1 MPPFFYSFRKWIV
14 FLPWRI
20 KMKEPFF
27 RKRKAKWGMI
37 AVVVFLSATGFGY
50 YLTAD
55 SGRLSGKSVSVEGIP
70 ANHDKQQMPDKSAP
84 GTGQEQ
90 IEPSIEDRLVKELK
104 EFYGKTIS
112 EKSTQVILLKVKKFV
127 MRLYPEDGESRFYN
141 ILKRAFPDLADE
153 IMKVLAKLELY
164 QRWMEENADA
174 LSRMNSVEKQGLL
187 WEKRKEFFGD
197 DASEIWS
204 EEVLAYEKRKQNVR
218 DALDFLDK
226 ADDVPIH
233 EKLDLYQTS
242 IQEAYQNSPEA
253 YILQNKDMLAK
264 VFFGIDSVQNEL
276 KSMNPE
282 QRRVEINRIRREMG
296 FSQEQIEKME
306 QRDEY
311 QECRWAEGLTYMEE
325 REQATKELEG
335 EALETRLKELREKHF
350 KHEAK
355 TIEMEEKDNFFR
367 FNRPRVYGRN

>member
-1 MPPFFYSFRKWIV
+1 
-14 FLPWRI
+14 
-20 KMKEPFF
+20 
-27 RKRKAKWGMI
+27 MI

-50 YLTAD
+50 YLTTDA
-55 SGRLSGKSVSVEGIP
+55 GRLSGKSGSVAGIP
-70 ANHDKQQMPDKSAP
+70 SNHDRQQQIQGKSSVP
-84 GTGQEQ
+84 GGHEQ
-90 IEPSIEDRLVKELK
+90 PEPSIEDRLVKELK

-127 MRLYPEDGESRFYN
+127 MRLYPEDGENRFYN

-153 IMKVLAKLELY
+153 IMKVLAKLEKY

-187 WEKRKEFFGD
+187 WERRKEFFGD

-226 ADDVPIH
+226 ADDIPIH

-253 YILQNKDMLAK
+253 YVLQNKDMLAK
-264 VFFGIDSVQNEL
+264 VFFGIDSVQDEL
-276 KSMNPE
+276 KSLDPE
-282 QRRVEINRIRREMG
+282 QRRVEINRIRSEIG
-296 FSQEQIEKME
+296 FPKN
-306 QRDEY
+306 
-311 QECRWAEGLTYMEE
+311 
-325 REQATKELEG
+325 
-335 EALETRLKELREKHF
+335 RLKKWSSATNIRSAAGKRAWPTWKSANRQQQSLKGKHS
-350 KHEAK
+350 KPA
-355 TIEMEEKDNFFR
+355 
-367 FNRPRVYGRN
+367 

>member
-1 MPPFFYSFRKWIV
+1 
-14 FLPWRI
+14 
-20 KMKEPFF
+20 MKESFF
-27 RKRKAKWGMI
+27 RKRKVKWGII
-37 AVVVFLSATGFGY
+37 AVVVFLSAAGFGY

-55 SGRLSGKSVSVEGIP
+55 SGRLSGKSGSVAGIP
-70 ANHDKQQMPDKSAP
+70 ANHDRQQLMLDKSAP
-84 GTGQEQ
+84 ETGQEQ
-90 IEPSIEDRLVKELK
+90 SAPSIEDRLVKELK

-153 IMKVLAKLELY
+153 IMKVLAKLEQY
-164 QRWMEENADA
+164 QRWMEENADE

-226 ADDVPIH
+226 ADDIPIH

-253 YILQNKDMLAK
+253 YVLQNKDMLAK

-276 KSMNPE
+276 KSLSPE
-282 QRRVEINRIRREMG
+282 QRRVEINRIRREIG

-325 REQATKELEG
+325 REHATQELEG
-335 EALETRLKELREKHF
+335 EALDARLKELREKHF

-355 TIEMEEKDNFFR
+355 TIELEEKDNFFR